1 MSSEDLDTNVNAGS
15 DPAPELEAI
24 PFRRPPNRRRFT
36 MRYTIIDPQGSIS
49 FVGPCQGLKA
59 LVAACAQDSPRTAE
73 DLLAAAGEYD
83 SDLRDSVLN
92 GLHVFDEHNLPG
104 NYAAIHAALQG
115 QGDEA
120 GTSPVFRVVDDVTRQ
135 ASLQPVKAGLVLF
148 NLKQK
153 RIVQIQNTYADIQRE
168 DRGRVRK
175 KGRVTGRYYDYRLP
189 PDWQVLP

>member
-15 DPAPELEAI
+15 DPAPEREAI
-24 PFRRPPNRRRFT
+24 PFRRPPNRRRIT

-153 RIVQIQNTYADIQRE
+153 RIVQIQNTYADIERE

>member
-15 DPAPELEAI
+15 DPAPEREAI

-153 RIVQIQNTYADIQRE
+153 RIVQIQNTYADIERE